1 MYFQG
6 KGTATIKSSAM
17 PFLCFKIGIVEE
29 NTSLCAHS
37 LL

>member
-17 PFLCFKIGIVEE
+17 PFLCFKMGTVQEH
-29 NTSLCAHS
+29 TLLCAHS

>member
-17 PFLCFKIGIVEE
+17 PFFYFKMGTVQE
-29 NTSLCAHS
+29 NTSLCAHG
-37 LL
+37 LF